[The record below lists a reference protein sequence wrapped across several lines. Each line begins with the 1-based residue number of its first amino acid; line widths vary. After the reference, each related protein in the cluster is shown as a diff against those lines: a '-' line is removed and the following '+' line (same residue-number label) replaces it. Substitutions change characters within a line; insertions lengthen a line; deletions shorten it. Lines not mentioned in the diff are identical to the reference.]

1 MLLTAVAL
9 LGFASSPGGGPDPVD
24 AVCADTPDRTM
35 IGITGGSTC
44 SDLAG
49 EGRCTSTDGLVAKVM
64 EMNCKASCGGCGETP
79 ASRAYVVGSDEPGDY
94 MCKEQVES
102 AIPFKF
108 LSKEAAEEKVC
119 GTADY
124 IEVTTGVSCAESGHG
139 IIWEKDECSGAAAA
153 LGLSDVTA
161 TSYQNGGPPS
171 GCFYSNNAY
180 VPYLGNLVINTDG
193 RMMGSCSTTNRC
205 ICVNMCEARICK

>member
-9 LGFASSPGGGPDPVD
+9 LGFASSPGGGPDPAD

-49 EGRCTSTDGLVAKVM
+49 EGR
-64 EMNCKASCGGCGETP
+64 
-79 ASRAYVVGSDEPGDY
+79 
-94 MCKEQVES
+94 
-102 AIPFKF
+102 
-108 LSKEAAEEKVC
+108 
-119 GTADY
+119 
-124 IEVTTGVSCAESGHG
+124 
-139 IIWEKDECSGAAAA
+139 
-153 LGLSDVTA
+153 
-161 TSYQNGGPPS
+161 
-171 GCFYSNNAY
+171 FYSNNAY

>member
-1 MLLTAVAL
+1 MGEQSGDPCSSKACGDTCIVQGDMAGLCDSKGACSFEYDN
-9 LGFASSPGGGPDPVD
+9 LG
-24 AVCADTPDRTM
+24 CAP
-35 IGITGGSTC
+35 I
-44 SDLAG
+44 A
-49 EGRCTSTDGLVAKVM
+49 DGTIM
-64 EMNCKASCGGCGETP
+64 
-79 ASRAYVVGSDEPGDY
+79 D
-94 MCKEQVES
+94 
-102 AIPFKF
+102 
-108 LSKEAAEEKVC
+108 
-119 GTADY
+119 GTIAPPADY